1 VKQNRDA
8 LDYVREQTD
17 EIILTASMTV

>member
-17 EIILTASMTV
+17 EIRKVALQI